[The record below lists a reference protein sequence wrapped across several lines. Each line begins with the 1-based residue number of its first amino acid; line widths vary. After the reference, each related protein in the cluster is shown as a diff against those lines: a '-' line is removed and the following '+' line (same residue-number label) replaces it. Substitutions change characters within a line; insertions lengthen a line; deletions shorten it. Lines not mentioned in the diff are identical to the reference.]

1 MQRNYAYIRVST
13 KEQNLSRQLDAIK
26 ECGIEINERDIFVDK
41 CSGRDFNRPEYLL
54 LKRSI
59 RKGDLLV
66 VTSLDRLG
74 RNKTE
79 ILHEWEWMI
88 NNGIDITVLDMPILN
103 TRKYRELDGIGELI
117 SNLVLQ
123 ILTWLSQEE
132 LKNIKERQKTG
143 IESAK
148 KRGVKFG
155 RPKIIPN
162 NFEEVYHRW
171 VNGKITAV
179 KAMELTGLKKNTFY
193 NRVKEFKVKNIRDK
207 YKR

>member
-26 ECGIEINERDIFVDK
+26 ECGIEINERDIFIDK
-41 CSGRDFNRPEYLL
+41 ASGRDFNRPEYLML
-54 LKRSI
+54 IRSI

-66 VTSLDRLG
+66 ITSLDRLG

-79 ILHEWEWMI
+79 IMREWEWMI
-88 NNGIDITVLDMPILN
+88 NNGIDIMVLDMPILN
-103 TRKYRELDGIGELI
+103 TRKYRDGLDEIGELI

-132 LKNIKERQKTG
+132 LKNIKERQRMG

-155 RPKIIPN
+155 RPKIIPK

-171 VNGKITAV
+171 ANGEITAV
-179 KAMELTGLKKNTFY
+179 KAMELTGLKRNTFY
-193 NRVKEFKVKNIRDK
+193 NRVKEFKAKNIINN
-207 YKR
+207 

>member
-26 ECGIEINERDIFVDK
+26 ECGIEINERDIFIDK
-41 CSGRDFNRPEYLL
+41 ASGRDFNRPEYLM

-66 VTSLDRLG
+66 ITSLDRLG

-79 ILHEWEWMI
+79 IMREWEWMI
-88 NNGIDITVLDMPILN
+88 NNGIDIMVLDMPILN
-103 TRKYRELDGIGELI
+103 TRKYRDGLDEIGELI

-132 LKNIKERQKTG
+132 LKNIKERQRMG

-155 RPKIIPN
+155 RPKIIPK

-171 VNGKITAV
+171 ANGEITAV
-179 KAMELTGLKKNTFY
+179 KAIELTGLKRNTFY
-193 NRVKEFKVKNIRDK
+193 NRVKEFKAKNIINN
-207 YKR
+207 

>member
-26 ECGIEINERDIFVDK
+26 ECGIEINERDIFIDK
-41 CSGRDFNRPEYLL
+41 VSGRDFNRPEYLL

-79 ILHEWEWMI
+79 ILKEWEWMI
-88 NNGIDITVLDMPILN
+88 NNGIDIMVLDMPILN
-103 TRKYRELDGIGELI
+103 TRKYRQLDGIGELI

-132 LKNIKERQKTG
+132 LKNIKERQKMG

-162 NFEEVYHRW
+162 NFSYRISSCVVSKRVYLYPMGESPLR
-171 VNGKITAV
+171 
-179 KAMELTGLKKNTFY
+179 
-193 NRVKEFKVKNIRDK
+193 
-207 YKR
+207 

>member
-26 ECGIEINERDIFVDK
+26 ECGIEINERDIFIDK
-41 CSGRDFNRPEYLL
+41 ASGRDFNRPEYLM

-66 VTSLDRLG
+66 ITSLDRLG

-79 ILHEWEWMI
+79 IMREWEWMI
-88 NNGIDITVLDMPILN
+88 NNGIDIMVLDMPILN
-103 TRKYRELDGIGELI
+103 TRKYRNELDGIGELI

-132 LKNIKERQKTG
+132 LKNIKERQKMG
-143 IESAK
+143 IESAR

-155 RPKIIPN
+155 RPKIIAK
-162 NFEEVYHRW
+162 NFEEVYHQW
-171 VNGKITAV
+171 VNGEITAV

-193 NRVKEFKVKNIRDK
+193 NRVKEFKAKNMINN
-207 YKR
+207 

>member
-1 MQRNYAYIRVST
+1 M
-13 KEQNLSRQLDAIK
+13 
-26 ECGIEINERDIFVDK
+26 
-41 CSGRDFNRPEYLL
+41 
-54 LKRSI
+54 
-59 RKGDLLV
+59 
-66 VTSLDRLG
+66 TSLDRLG

-79 ILHEWEWMI
+79 ILKEWEWMI
-88 NNGIDITVLDMPILN
+88 NNGIDIMVLDMPILN
-103 TRKYRELDGIGELI
+103 TRKYRQLDGIGELI

-132 LKNIKERQKTG
+132 LKNIKERQKMG

-162 NFEEVYHRW
+162 NFEDVYNRW
-171 VNGKITAV
+171 VNGDITAV

-193 NRVKEFKVKNIRDK
+193 NRVKEFKAKN
-207 YKR
+207 

>member
-1 MQRNYAYIRVST
+1 MQRNFAYIRVST

-26 ECGIEINERDIFVDK
+26 ECGIEINERDIFIDK
-41 CSGRDFNRPEYLL
+41 CSGRDFNRPEYIL
-54 LKRSI
+54 LKRTI

-66 VTSLDRLG
+66 ITSLDRLG

-79 ILHEWEWMI
+79 ILKEWEWMI
-88 NNGIDITVLDMPILN
+88 TNGIDIMVLDMPILN
-103 TRKYRELDGIGELI
+103 TRKYRNELDGIGELI

-132 LKNIKERQKTG
+132 LKNIKERQKMG

-148 KRGVKFG
+148 KRGIIFG
-155 RPKIIPN
+155 RPKIIPK
-162 NFEEVYHRW
+162 NFQEVYYRW
-171 VNGKITAV
+171 VNGEITAV

-193 NRVKEFKVKNIRDK
+193 NRVKEFRAKNMINN
-207 YKR
+207 

>member
-26 ECGIEINERDIFVDK
+26 ECGIEINERDIFIDK
-41 CSGRDFNRPEYLL
+41 VSGRDFNRPEYLL

-79 ILHEWEWMI
+79 ILKEWEWMI
-88 NNGIDITVLDMPILN
+88 NNGIDIMVLDMPILN
-103 TRKYRELDGIGELI
+103 TRKYRQLDGIGELI

-132 LKNIKERQKTG
+132 LKNIKERQKMG

-162 NFEEVYHRW
+162 NFEDVYNRW
-171 VNGKITAV
+171 VNGDITAV

-193 NRVKEFKVKNIRDK
+193 NRVKEFKAKN
-207 YKR
+207 

>member
-26 ECGIEINERDIFVDK
+26 ECGIEINERDIFIDK
-41 CSGRDFNRPEYLL
+41 ASGRDFNRPEYLM

-66 VTSLDRLG
+66 ITSLDRLG

-79 ILHEWEWMI
+79 IMREWEWMI
-88 NNGIDITVLDMPILN
+88 NNGIDIMVLDMPILN
-103 TRKYRELDGIGELI
+103 TRKYGDGLDEIGELI

-132 LKNIKERQKTG
+132 LKNIKERQRMG

-155 RPKIIPN
+155 RPKIIPK

-171 VNGKITAV
+171 ANGEITAV
-179 KAMELTGLKKNTFY
+179 KAMELTGLKRNTFY
-193 NRVKEFKVKNIRDK
+193 NRVKEFKAKNIINN
-207 YKR
+207 

>member
-26 ECGIEINERDIFVDK
+26 ECGIEINERDMFVDK
-41 CSGRDFNRPEYLL
+41 ASGRDFNRPEYLL

-79 ILHEWEWMI
+79 ILKEWEWMI
-88 NNGIDITVLDMPILN
+88 NNGIDIMVLNMPILN

-132 LKNIKERQKTG
+132 LKNIKERQKMG

-148 KRGVKFG
+148 MRGVKFG
-155 RPKIIPN
+155 RPQIIPK

-171 VNGKITAV
+171 VNGEITAV

-193 NRVKEFKVKNIRDK
+193 NRVKELKQRI
-207 YKR
+207 